1 LIAPEEGHRREGL
14 PFAEDVPGDRL
25 ALFGGIHPMFQAH
38 VPLEE
43 RMVPVG
49 HISGGIDVRVG
60 FTEGV
65 ADNAVLQRQTT
76 AREPNLLFPLL
87 VCSLLAGRI

>member
-1 LIAPEEGHRREGL
+1 
-14 PFAEDVPGDRL
+14 
-25 ALFGGIHPMFQAH
+25 MFLAH

-43 RMVPVG
+43 WMVPVG